1 MGERRNQGFVEGL
14 FARHQ
19 AALHTFFRRRIKA
32 GSDAPDLVQEV
43 YLRMLR
49 VSDAEAIRNPEG
61 YLFTVASNLVKEHA
75 VLDRRQAGQLDI
87 DEWSVQESLGV
98 IPELDGQLDTRQRL
112 VRLGEVLR
120 QLSPRCRTAVLLQYR
135 DGLTHQQIADRL
147 GVSAHMVKKY
157 LAQGLAHCRRRMARL
172 R

>member
-1 MGERRNQGFVEGL
+1 MGKGRNQGLVEGL

-19 AALHTFFRRRIKA
+19 AALQTFFRRRIKA

-49 VSDAEAIRNPEG
+49 VGDAEAIRNPEV

-75 VLDRRQAGQLDI
+75 VLDRRQASHVDI
-87 DEWSVQESLGV
+87 DAWGVQESLGE
-98 IPELDGQLDTRQRL
+98 IPELDGQLDTWQRL
-112 VRLGEVLR
+112 ARLREVLR
-120 QLSPRCRTAVLLQYR
+120 QLPPRCRAAVLLQYR

-147 GVSAHMVKKY
+147 GVSPHMVKKY
-157 LAQGLAHCRRRMARL
+157 VAQGLARCRRRMTRL